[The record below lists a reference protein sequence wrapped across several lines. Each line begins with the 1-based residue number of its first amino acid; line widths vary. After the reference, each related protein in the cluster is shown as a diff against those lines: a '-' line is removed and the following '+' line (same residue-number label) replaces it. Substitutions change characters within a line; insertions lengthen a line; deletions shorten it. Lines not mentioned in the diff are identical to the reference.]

1 MIHSTRIKAIDNSA
15 IKDGADDK
23 RKIPDGLFK
32 PHMTTLISGKTGSGK
47 STALIRMLKA
57 YCDAGVF
64 QKVVLISPT
73 ASYDQKYKMLPL
85 TDVYEDYSDSLLD
98 EVMEEQKEDM
108 EEYKQ
113 NEEDIRLYTKYMTS
127 KKLTNKELLR
137 LYTMMNPMT
146 EELEKPVQRFDKL
159 PYLAVILDDLGGTPA
174 FRNGNNFLNS
184 IVCKSRHYLTNF
196 FVCVQHPY
204 QCPRAL
210 RSQCSHVLL
219 FATKDKKLLEE
230 LAKENCSHLS
240 PDQFVQLFQYATT
253 DPYSFM
259 LCDFKKDEVRKNFDE
274 VLKMTQNKSLPQVN
288 GHPQAKQGQAKQI
301 QEQQIQEQQIQA
313 QQEQK

>member
-1 MIHSTRIKAIDNSA
+1 MIQSTKIKAIANDH

-23 RKIPDGLFK
+23 RTIPPGLFK
-32 PHMTTLISGKTGSGK
+32 PHMTTMISGKTGSGK

-64 QKVVLISPT
+64 QKVILISPT
-73 ASYDQKYKMLPL
+73 AAYDQKYKMLPL
-85 TDVYEDYSDSLLD
+85 TAIHEDYSDELMTD
-98 EVMEEQKEDM
+98 IMEEQKEDM
-108 EEYKQ
+108 EEFKQ
-113 NEEDIRLYTKYMTS
+113 TAEDIKLYDKYMNS
-127 KKLTNKELLR
+127 KRLTNKELLR

-146 EELEKPVQRFDKL
+146 EELEKPVQQFDKL
-159 PYLAVILDDLGGTPA
+159 PFTAVILDDLGGTPA

-210 RSQCSHVLL
+210 RSQCSHVML

-230 LAKENCSHLS
+230 LAKENCSHLA
-240 PDQFVQLFQYATT
+240 PDQFVQMFQHATA
-253 DPYSFM
+253 DPHSFM
-259 LCDFKKDEVRKNFDE
+259 LCDFKTNEVRKNFDE
-274 VLKMTQNKSLPQVN
+274 VLKFTQTKSMPVTN
-288 GHPQAKQGQAKQI
+288 GQPQAQEEAKVQV
-301 QEQQIQEQQIQA
+301 QV
-313 QQEQK
+313 

>member
-1 MIHSTRIKAIDNSA
+1 
-15 IKDGADDK
+15 
-23 RKIPDGLFK
+23 
-32 PHMTTLISGKTGSGK
+32 MTTLISGKTGSGK

-57 YCDAGVF
+57 YCDSGVF

-85 TDVYEDYSDSLLD
+85 TDVYEDYSDSLLNK
-98 EVMEEQKEDM
+98 VMEEQKEDM

-113 NEEDIRLYTKYMTS
+113 NEEDIRLYSKYIGG
-127 KKLTNKELLR
+127 KRLTNKELLR
-137 LYTMMNPMT
+137 LYSMLNPMT

-184 IVCKSRHYLTNF
+184 IVCKSRHYLSNF
-196 FVCVQHPY
+196 YVCVQHPY

-240 PDQFVQLFQYATT
+240 PEQFVQLFQYATLE
-253 DPYSFM
+253 PHSFM

-274 VLKMTQNKSLPQVN
+274 VIKITQNKSLPQVN
-288 GHPQAKQGQAKQI
+288 GHPKEQQI
-301 QEQQIQEQQIQA
+301 QAQQIQEQQIQA